1 MSSNAVVRARIDETI
16 KDRATAVLST
26 MGLTV
31 SDAVRILLTRVA
43 RDEALPF
50 DLTPNALTAETLR
63 KSELGE
69 DVHYARDAAELF
81 KDLEI

>member
-1 MSSNAVVRARIDETI
+1 MPTNAVVRARIDENI
-16 KDRATAVLST
+16 KERAAAVLST

-31 SDAVRILLTRVA
+31 SDAVRMMLTRIA

-63 KSELGE
+63 KSEMGE
-69 DVHYARDAAELF
+69 DVHHVNDAGALF
-81 KDLEI
+81 KDLDI

>member
-1 MSSNAVVRARIDETI
+1 MSTNAVVRARIDENI
-16 KDRATAVLST
+16 KERAAAVLST

-31 SDAVRILLTRVA
+31 SDAVRIMLTRVA

-69 DVHYARDAAELF
+69 DVHYAKDAEALF
-81 KDLEI
+81 KDLDI